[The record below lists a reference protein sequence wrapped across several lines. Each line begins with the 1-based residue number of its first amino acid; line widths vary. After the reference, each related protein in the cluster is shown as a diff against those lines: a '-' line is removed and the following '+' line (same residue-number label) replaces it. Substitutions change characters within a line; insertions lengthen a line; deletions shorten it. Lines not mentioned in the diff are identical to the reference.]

1 MGKKFASLD
10 PLTQKIL
17 RLWEENKSAS
27 QIGQELGV
35 TKNVV
40 IGRVTRARM
49 SGVKLD
55 RVVAI
60 RRGVPK
66 PKPLVVKNRRI
77 IREFKLRCEPLPI
90 LEMITPE
97 QNKRSISLSQLKST
111 SCRYILNDD
120 RSHPIYCGALK
131 EKKSYCCK
139 HYELC
144 YHVPSTGP
152 RKNPPKKNWGTK
164 KWGTEFSARGG
175 IILLDG

>member
-1 MGKKFASLD
+1 
-10 PLTQKIL
+10 
-17 RLWEENKSAS
+17 LWEEKKSAS
-27 QIGQELGV
+27 KIGHELGV

-55 RVVAI
+55 RAVAI

-90 LEMITPE
+90 LETITPE

-120 RSHPIYCGALK
+120 QYHPIYCGALK
-131 EKKSYCCK
+131 EKNSYCGK
-139 HYELC
+139 HYLLC
-144 YHVPSTGP
+144 YHVASGAP
-152 RKNPPKKNWGTK
+152 RKKTPKK
-164 KWGTEFSARGG
+164 KWGTGYGARGG
-175 IILLDG
+175 TILLDG